1 MNPNERT
8 AATVTQLLV
17 AWGEGRQEALTNLLP
32 LVYDELRRIAAS
44 YLRHEPAGHTL
55 QPTALINE
63 TYLRL
68 VDHRRVRWRNRAHFY
83 GVAAS

>member
-1 MNPNERT
+1 
-8 AATVTQLLV
+8 
-17 AWGEGRQEALTNLLP
+17 
-32 LVYDELRRIAAS
+32 VYDELRRIAAS